1 MPDTLDE
8 IPIDPRTLQIDHP
21 ITILHCTMSSST
33 HAEDP
38 SMPSRLFARPGRRIV
53 TVAMLAAGLI
63 AGAGSVWASKSDNT
77 VRFAYDQ
84 APESVDPYFNNVRIG
99 VIIGANVWD
108 TLVYRDSITNE
119 YKGNLAK
126 SWKQI
131 DERTI
136 EFDLREGVKFHNGE
150 EFDADSVVYTLN
162 FVADPAN
169 KVTTQANVNWIEK
182 AVKVSKYKVRV
193 ITKKV
198 FPAAIE
204 YLAGP
209 VVMHPAKYYAEVGP
223 KGMNAKP
230 VGTGPFKVTQYTPG
244 KSIRLERNTD
254 YFKNS
259 PKGTPKIAKL
269 EIRFIPDRQTQMAE
283 ALAGGTDFIMHVPK
297 DQAEQAAK
305 VPHLQVVSGETMRI
319 VFMQFDTLEATPT
332 AALKDIRVRKA
343 ISHAINREAIVK
355 NIVGAGS
362 RVLNTQCFPS
372 QFGCTDEGAPRYAY
386 DPALAK
392 KLLAEAGYANGFDT
406 ELYAYRERNQTEAM
420 INDLKAVGIRAKLNF
435 SQYAAMRDAV
445 RSNKAPMTHQ
455 TWGSFSVN
463 DVSAST
469 PVYFAFEGDDIT
481 RDPAVRDLLVKGN
494 NSVDPAARKSA
505 YKDAL
510 ARIADQAYA
519 VPLWSLPVYY
529 VANKDL
535 DFKAYPDE
543 MVRFW
548 EMRWK

>member
-1 MPDTLDE
+1 MT
-8 IPIDPRTLQIDHP
+8 
-21 ITILHCTMSSST
+21 
-33 HAEDP
+33 
-38 SMPSRLFARPGRRIV
+38 SRLFSRCGRRI
-53 TVAMLAAGLI
+53 AAIAILAGLF
-63 AGAGSVWASKSDNT
+63 ASAGSAWASKKDDT

-84 APESVDPYFNNVRIG
+84 APESVDPFFNNVRIG

-108 TLVYRDSITNE
+108 TLVYRDPKTNE
-119 YKGNLAK
+119 YVGNLAK

-131 DERTI
+131 DDRTI
-136 EFDLREGVKFHNGE
+136 EFDLREGIKFHNGE

-182 AVKVSKYKVRV
+182 ATKISKYKVRV
-193 ITKKV
+193 TTRKV

-204 YLAGP
+204 YLASP
-209 VVMHPAKYYAEVGP
+209 VVIHPAKYYAEVGP

-230 VGTGPFKVTQYTPG
+230 VGTGPYKVTQYTPG
-244 KSIRLERNTD
+244 KSITLERNTD
-254 YFKNS
+254 YFKDS
-259 PKGTPKIAKL
+259 PKGTPTIGKI

-283 ALAGGTDFIMHVPK
+283 ALAGGADFIMHVPK

-319 VFMQFDTLEATPT
+319 VFMQMNTLDGTPT
-332 AALKDIRVRKA
+332 PALKDIRVRKA

-355 NIVGAGS
+355 NIVGAGA

-392 KLLAEAGYANGFDT
+392 KLLAEAGFAEGFET
-406 ELYAYRERNQTEAM
+406 EIYAYRERNQTEAM

-445 RSNKAPMTHQ
+445 RSGKAPLTHQ

-469 PVYFAFEGDDIT
+469 PVFFTFEADDVT
-481 RDPAVRDLLVKGN
+481 RDPEVRDELFKGN
-494 NSVDPAARKSA
+494 NSVDPAVRKQA
-505 YKDAL
+505 YQQAL
-510 ARIADQAYA
+510 KRIADNAYSL
-519 VPLWSLPVYY
+519 PLWSLPVYY
-529 VANKDL
+529 VASKDL
-535 DFKAYPDE
+535 NFLAYPDE
-543 MVRFW
+543 IVRFW
-548 EMRWK
+548 EMSWK

>member
-1 MPDTLDE
+1 MK
-8 IPIDPRTLQIDHP
+8 
-21 ITILHCTMSSST
+21 
-33 HAEDP
+33 
-38 SMPSRLFARPGRRIV
+38 SRLFARPGRKIA
-53 TVAMLAAGLI
+53 TLALLAGFLVST
-63 AGAGSVWASKSDNT
+63 GSAWASKKDDT

-84 APESVDPYFNNVRIG
+84 APESVDPFFNNVRIG

-108 TLVYRDSITNE
+108 TLVYRDATTNE

-136 EFDLREGVKFHNGE
+136 EFDLREGIKFHNGE

-182 AVKVSKYKVRV
+182 ATKISKYKVR
-193 ITKKV
+193 ISTKKV

-209 VVMHPAKYYAEVGP
+209 VVIHPAKYYAEVGP

-230 VGTGPFKVTQYTPG
+230 IGTGPFKVSQYTPG
-244 KSIRLERNTD
+244 KSITLERNAD
-254 YFKNS
+254 YFKDS
-259 PKGTPKIAKL
+259 PKGTPKIGKL
-269 EIRFIPDRQTQMAE
+269 EVRFIPDRQTQMAE
-283 ALAGGTDFIMHVPK
+283 ALAGGADFIMHVPK
-297 DQAEQAAK
+297 DQADQAAK

-319 VFMQFDTLEATPT
+319 VFMQMNTLEGTP
-332 AALKDIRVRKA
+332 APQLKDIRVRKA
-343 ISHAINREAIVK
+343 IAHAINREAIVK

-372 QFGCTDEGAPRYAY
+372 QFGCSDEGATRYPY

-392 KLLAEAGYANGFDT
+392 KLLAEAGLADGFDVD
-406 ELYAYRERNQTEAM
+406 LYAYRERNQTEAM

-435 SQYAAMRDAV
+435 SQYAAMREAV
-445 RSNKAPMTHQ
+445 RSGKAALTHQ

-469 PVYFAFEGDDIT
+469 PVYFTFEADDVT
-481 RDPAVRDLLVKGN
+481 HDGEVRDLLNKGN
-494 NSVDPAARKSA
+494 NSVDPAARKKA
-505 YKDAL
+505 YQLAL
-510 ARIADQAYA
+510 KRIADNAYSL
-519 VPLWSLPVYY
+519 PLWSLPVYY
-529 VANKDL
+529 VANKEL
-535 DFKAYPDE
+535 NFSAYPDE

-548 EMRWK
+548 EMSWK

>member
-1 MPDTLDE
+1 MEETLME
-8 IPIDPRTLQIDHP
+8 TRMH
-21 ITILHCTMSSST
+21 
-33 HAEDP
+33 
-38 SMPSRLFARPGRRIV
+38 ARPV
-53 TVAMLAAGLI
+53 LKVVAGALLAALLGVTGPAL
-63 AGAGSVWASKSDNT
+63 AGKKDDT
-77 VRFAYDQ
+77 IRFAYDQ
-84 APESVDPYFNNVRIG
+84 APESVDPFFNNVRIG

-108 TLVYRDSITNE
+108 TLVTLDPKTNQ

-126 SWKQI
+126 SWKQV
-131 DERTI
+131 DEKTI

-182 AVKVSKYKVRV
+182 ATKLDKYKVRV
-193 ITKKV
+193 TTKQV

-230 VGTGPFKVTQYTPG
+230 VGTGPFKVTSYTPG
-244 KSIRLERNTD
+244 KSISLERNAD
-254 YFKNS
+254 YFKDS
-259 PKGTPKIAKL
+259 PKGAPKIGKI

-283 ALAGGTDFIMHVPK
+283 MLSGGADMIMHVPK
-297 DQAEQAAK
+297 DQADQAAK

-319 VFMQFDTLEATPT
+319 AFMQLNTLDNTPSPQ
-332 AALKDIRVRKA
+332 LKDPRVRKA
-343 ISHAINREAIVK
+343 ILHAIDRESIVK

-362 RVLNTQCFPS
+362 RVLHTQCFPS
-372 QFGCTDEGAPRYAY
+372 QFGCTDEGAARYPY

-392 KLLAEAGYANGFDT
+392 KLLAEAGHPNGFET
-406 ELYAYRERNQTEAM
+406 EIFAYRERNQTEAI
-420 INDLKAVGIRAKLNF
+420 INNLQQVGIRAKLTF
-435 SQYAAMRDAV
+435 SQYAAMRDSIRAG
-445 RSNKAPMTHQ
+445 KASLTHQ

-463 DVSAST
+463 DVSASI
-469 PVYFAFEGDDIT
+469 PVWFGGESDDVT
-481 RDPAVRDLLVKGN
+481 RDKETQELLKKGN
-494 NSVDPAARKSA
+494 NSVDPKVRQQA
-505 YKDAL
+505 YQQAL
-510 ARIADQAYA
+510 KRIADNAWS

-529 VANKDL
+529 VATRDL
-535 DFKAYPDE
+535 NFSAYPDE

-548 EMRWK
+548 EMTWK